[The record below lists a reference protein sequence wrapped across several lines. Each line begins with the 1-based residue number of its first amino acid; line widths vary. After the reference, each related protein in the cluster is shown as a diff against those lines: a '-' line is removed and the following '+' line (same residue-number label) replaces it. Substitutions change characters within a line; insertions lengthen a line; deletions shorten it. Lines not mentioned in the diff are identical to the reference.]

1 MPSPP
6 PAPPTL
12 RGGSGL
18 SSNPDSLA
26 AVAQACD
33 FARQSLSDAP
43 CHLVFAFFSPHHTDH
58 AESIAHAIRE
68 RLNPECLVG
77 MSTQAVIGGELEL
90 ERSPGLSILALS
102 LPGVTLHPFTL
113 DHLDP
118 ADTSPESLD
127 RFRTTLACGPDSRA
141 TFFFAD
147 PFVPMVKL
155 LPALNR
161 ARPRTSGPLIGA
173 IASGGRIAGDNAILL
188 NDRVLRAGAVGL
200 TISGPVHI
208 DPIVSQGCRPIGPT
222 AVVTKA
228 KGNVIFELGG
238 KPTAEAMR
246 DAILSLGERA
256 KEVLNDGLHIGR
268 VVNEYKERFGRDDF
282 LIRNV
287 VGLDPKSGGM
297 AVNDI
302 VKVGMTIRFH
312 VRDRATASEDLA
324 MLLDGEKL
332 HGRPAACLLLTCN
345 GRGQK
350 LFNAPNH
357 DASAILRA
365 FDPPRA
371 GEELARGGTAIE
383 PASLSATHSA
393 LALPLAGCFAAG
405 EIGPVGDAGE
415 SFLHGHTACAAL
427 FRQHPG

>member
-1 MPSPP
+1 MTRF
-6 PAPPTL
+6 PPTSSAL
-12 RGGSGL
+12 RCGSGL
-18 SSNPDSLA
+18 SSNSDSLA
-26 AVAQACD
+26 AAVQACD
-33 FARQSLSDAP
+33 IARLELGEGGCDLAF
-43 CHLVFAFFSPHHTDH
+43 VFFSPHHVDEVERVVRT
-58 AESIAHAIRE
+58 IRE
-68 RLNPECLVG
+68 RLSPECLVG
-77 MSTQAVIGGELEL
+77 MSTQAVIGGEIEL
-90 ERSPGLSILALS
+90 ERAPGLSILALR
-102 LPGVTLHPFTL
+102 LPGVSLHPFTL

-118 ADTSPESLD
+118 ADASAESLD
-127 RFRTTLACGPDSRA
+127 RFRTTLACGPECRA
-141 TFFFAD
+141 TFLFAD
-147 PFVPMVKL
+147 PFSVPLVKL
-155 LPALNR
+155 LPAMNR
-161 ARPRTSGPLIGA
+161 ARKDCPGPLMGA
-173 IASGGRIAGDNAILL
+173 IASGGHAAGDNVIVL
-188 NDRVLRAGAVGL
+188 NDQLFRAGAVGL
-200 TISGPVHI
+200 TLSGPVQI
-208 DPIVSQGCRPIGPT
+208 DAIVSQGCRPIGPT

-238 KPTAEAMR
+238 KPTAEMMR
-246 DAILSLGERA
+246 EAIVSLGERA
-256 KEVLNDGLHIGR
+256 KEVLNDGLHVGR

-332 HGRPAACLLLTCN
+332 HGRPAGCLLLTCN

-350 LFNAPNH
+350 LFAAPNH
-357 DASAILRA
+357 DASAIVRA
-365 FDPPRA
+365 FEPPRA

-383 PASLSATHSA
+383 PGAHGTP
-393 LALPLAGCFAAG
+393 LALAGCFAAG

-427 FRQHPG
+427 FRALPA

>member
-1 MPSPP
+1 MPP
-6 PAPPTL
+6 PLPLPPAL

-33 FARQSLSDAP
+33 FVRQSLGGAP
-43 CHLVFAFFSPHHTDH
+43 CHLVFAFFSPHHIEQ
-58 AESIAHAIRE
+58 AEAISLGIRE
-68 RLNPECLVG
+68 RLSPDCLIG
-77 MSTQAVIGGELEL
+77 MSTQAVVGGEIEL
-90 ERSPGLSILALS
+90 ERAPGLSILALS

-118 ADTSPESLD
+118 ADTSPDSLD
-127 RFRTTLACGPDSRA
+127 RFRTTLACGPDCRA

-161 ARPRTSGPLIGA
+161 ARKGEHGPLIGG
-173 IASGGRIAGDNAILL
+173 IASGGKIAGDNALLL
-188 NDRVLRAGAVGL
+188 NDRVFRSGAIGL
-200 TISGPVHI
+200 TISGAVQI
-208 DPIVSQGCRPIGPT
+208 DAIVSQGCRPIGPT

-238 KPTAEAMR
+238 KPTAELMR
-246 DAILSLGERA
+246 EAILSLGERA
-256 KEVLNDGLHIGR
+256 KEVLNDGLHVGR

-332 HGRPAACLLLTCN
+332 HGRPAGCLLLTCN

-350 LFNAPNH
+350 LFAAPNH
-357 DASAILRA
+357 DASAIVRA
-365 FDPPRA
+365 FEPPRA

-383 PASLSATHSA
+383 PGAHAASP
-393 LALPLAGCFAAG
+393 LPLGGCFAAG

-427 FRQHPG
+427 FRELRA

>member
-1 MPSPP
+1 MASLPPS
-6 PAPPTL
+6 APDL
-12 RGGSGL
+12 RCGSGL
-18 SSNPDSLA
+18 SSNPDARA
-26 AVAQACD
+26 AALQACE
-33 FARQSLSDAP
+33 FAQEALAGAR
-43 CHLVFAFFSPHHTDH
+43 CHLVFVFFSPHHVEHVATIT
-58 AESIAHAIRE
+58 SILRE
-68 RLNPECLVG
+68 RLNPECILG
-77 MSTQAVIGGELEL
+77 LSTQAVVGGEVEL

-102 LPGVTLHPFTL
+102 LPGVALHPFTL
-113 DHLDP
+113 EHLDP

-127 RFRTTLACGPDSRA
+127 RFRTTLACGPECRA
-141 TFFFAD
+141 TFLFAD
-147 PFVPMVKL
+147 PFSVPLVKL
-155 LPALNR
+155 IPAMNR
-161 ARPRTSGPLIGA
+161 ARKGCPGPLMGA
-173 IASGGRIAGDNAILL
+173 IASGARAAGESVILL
-188 NDRVLRAGAVGL
+188 NDQVFRAGAVGL
-200 TISGPVHI
+200 TLSGPVQV
-208 DPIVSQGCRPIGPT
+208 DPIVSQGCRPIGHT

-246 DAILSLGERA
+246 DAILSLGDHA
-256 KEVLNDGLHIGR
+256 KEVLNDGLHVGR

-332 HGRPAACLLLTCN
+332 HGRPAGCLLLTCN
-345 GRGQK
+345 LRGQK
-350 LFNAPNH
+350 LFGQPNH
-357 DASAILRA
+357 DASAIVRA
-365 FDPPRA
+365 FDLPRA
-371 GEELARGGTAIE
+371 GEDLARGGTPIE
-383 PASLSATHSA
+383 AGPHAASP
-393 LALPLAGCFAAG
+393 LPLAGCFAAG

-427 FRQHPG
+427 FRPLPA